1 MQPCL
6 LKHKLTELQDKNEFM
21 ITSIKKKNK
30 NHKLEIKS
38 WYSNRYQ
45 MIVVQ
50 RNLLL
55 ILTAF
60 SIISVAVAVLFV
72 KKIMASKSLD
82 PYIIE
87 LEEKTGIA
95 TVVDRNTAINF
106 TSQEVV
112 RRYFLSKFLRA
123 ALGYDPKTYKDD
135 VEVVRLF
142 STPSVYSNFRKRIT
156 GAALGASAS
165 IDLRIKS
172 LNYTDNNN
180 LRIRLLR
187 QTKTNINSTPIKK
200 DELVNITFYFSPEIK
215 LTMEERMINPLGFQ
229 VSKLTIEEEIFSY

>member
-1 MQPCL
+1 
-6 LKHKLTELQDKNEFM
+6 M
-21 ITSIKKKNK
+21 IASNKKKNK

-72 KKIMASKSLD
+72 KKIMATKSLD
-82 PYIIE
+82 PYVIE

-95 TVVDRNTAINF
+95 TVVDRNTAKNF
-106 TSQEVV
+106 TGQDVV
-112 RRYFLSKFLRA
+112 KRYFINKFLNA

-142 STPSVYSNFRKRIT
+142 STPDVYSSFRKRIN
-156 GAALGASAS
+156 GSKLGASAS
-165 IDLRIKS
+165 INLRIKS
-172 LNYTDNNN
+172 INYYDNNN
-180 LRIRLLR
+180 LRVRLLR
-187 QTKTNINSTPIKK
+187 QTKENVNSAPINR
-200 DELVNITFYFSPEIK
+200 DELINITFYFSPDIG

-229 VSKLTIEEEIFSY
+229 VSKLAIEEEIFSY